1 MNELTTM
8 LTKHQIEQASIEELK
23 QELSRTL
30 KVTSQYLVYM
40 SMIWSQL
47 NKMGVDL
54 SGLKSGLFEYI
65 PLIATNKLNPDL
77 VIEFAGNKTL
87 LAALANVP
95 IEQQNWIAETKQVPF
110 VELGEKNEKIERPLD
125 LTKAKPHEIYQVF
138 GGETG
143 FRNSAQQYLYLKAKS
158 KVQKQPKIKDRKT
171 LRSIEFDANK
181 EYVLVGQDTRIKIDT
196 MLKALGDLYEIDMF
210 EIMSKYSDRIAKK

>member
-8 LTKHQIEQASIEELK
+8 LTKHQIEQASIVELK

-54 SGLKSGLFEYI
+54 SGLKSGLFEYV

-87 LAALANVP
+87 L
-95 IEQQNWIAETKQVPF
+95 
-110 VELGEKNEKIERPLD
+110 
-125 LTKAKPHEIYQVF
+125 
-138 GGETG
+138 
-143 FRNSAQQYLYLKAKS
+143 
-158 KVQKQPKIKDRKT
+158 
-171 LRSIEFDANK
+171 
-181 EYVLVGQDTRIKIDT
+181 
-196 MLKALGDLYEIDMF
+196 
-210 EIMSKYSDRIAKK
+210 

>member
-1 MNELTTM
+1 MNELTKM

-23 QELSRTL
+23 HELSRTL

-54 SGLKSGLFEYI
+54 SGLKSGLFEYV

-95 IEQQNWIAETKQVPF
+95 IEQQNWIAETKQVAF
-110 VELGEKNEKIERPLD
+110 VDLGEKNEKIERVLD
-125 LTKAKPHEIYQVF
+125 LTKAKPREIYQVF
-138 GGETG
+138 GGENG
-143 FRNSAQQYLYLKAKS
+143 FRNPDQQYLYLKAKS
-158 KVQKQPKIKDRKT
+158 KVPKIPKTKERKT
-171 LRSIEFDANK
+171 LRSVEFDLNN
-181 EYVLVGQDTRIKIDT
+181 EYMLVGKDSRVKVDTI
-196 MLKALGDLYEIDMF
+196 LKALGDLYEIDMY
-210 EIMSKYSDRIAKK
+210 EIMSKYSNRIAKK

>member
-8 LTKHQIEQASIEELK
+8 LTKHQIEQASVEELK

-40 SMIWSQL
+40 SLIWSQL

-54 SGLKSGLFEYI
+54 SSLKSGLFEYI

-125 LTKAKPHEIYQVF
+125 LTKAKPHQIYQVF

-143 FRNSAQQYLYLKAKS
+143 FRNSNQQYLYLKARS
-158 KVQKQPKIKDRKT
+158 KAVKHHSIKERKT
-171 LRSIEFDANK
+171 LRAVDFDDDK
-181 EYVLVGQDTRIKIDT
+181 EYMLVGKDSRVKVDTV
-196 MLKALGDLYEIDMF
+196 LSALSELYDIDMF
-210 EIMSKYSDRIAKK
+210 EIMSKYSNRIAKK